1 MLSENGLYS
10 HADLCAFFEQEM
22 YGSPSANFG
31 FVGAVIW
38 LKRIVMNKNDIIEPD
53 NEQGRFEKALRMLQ
67 EKLKDFHCPICHAEE
82 GITLYDEPYFVMH
95 YDWDKNTDKPW
106 KISTTGFGRTSVL
119 GVCNNCGY
127 SMLFNVCKL
136 TGRYNLFTVT
146 KESVHIKKV
155 VELIERRKRTKDKSS
170 K

>member
-119 GVCNNCGY
+119 GV
-127 SMLFNVCKL
+127 
-136 TGRYNLFTVT
+136 
-146 KESVHIKKV
+146 
-155 VELIERRKRTKDKSS
+155 
-170 K
+170 

>member
-1 MLSENGLYS
+1 
-10 HADLCAFFEQEM
+10 
-22 YGSPSANFG
+22 
-31 FVGAVIW
+31 
-38 LKRIVMNKNDIIEPD
+38 
-53 NEQGRFEKALRMLQ
+53 
-67 EKLKDFHCPICHAEE
+67 
-82 GITLYDEPYFVMH
+82 MH

-155 VELIERRKRTKDKSS
+155 VELIEKRKRTKDKSS